1 MSNQNALCVNPC
13 ELDEIAERVG
23 AARAT
28 LDLIH
33 ADVRCNSDV
42 TEDKTAARALYGL
55 MFTLD
60 GIRESVEALIDAGE
74 KVTA

>member
-1 MSNQNALCVNPC
+1 MKEQNTLCVNPC
-13 ELDEIAERVG
+13 KLDEIAERVR

-28 LDLIH
+28 LSFIH
-33 ADVRCNSDV
+33 ADIVCNSDV
-42 TEDKTAARALYGL
+42 TEDHAASLSLYGL

-60 GIRESVEALIDAGE
+60 GIRESVEAMIETGK